1 MKVAIFQ
8 ANTVDNEAE
17 SNLRRYD
24 SFLEKLDTDTELLV
38 FPEMFTT
45 SFSIDTDYAQTM
57 EGSSLK
63 WMRDKAVEKGIAISG
78 TLLIEE
84 NKKYV
89 NRHFFVF
96 PDGNYEYYDK
106 KHLFCLSK
114 EPKVITP
121 GNKKK
126 IVNYKGWNIALLTCY
141 DIRFPSWCRNTY
153 NEGEYGYDIAI
164 YCASWESARNFA
176 WTNLLVSRAIE
187 NFAYVIGVNRVG
199 IDKANLN
206 YLGCS
211 TILNYKGETLVGT
224 HQNKEE
230 IAYRVLDKQSL
241 ISFREYFPVGE
252 DWD

>member
-164 YCASWESARNFA
+164 YCTRGS
-176 WTNLLVSRAIE
+176 LQ
-187 NFAYVIGVNRVG
+187 
-199 IDKANLN
+199 
-206 YLGCS
+206 
-211 TILNYKGETLVGT
+211 ETLHGQT
-224 HQNKEE
+224 
-230 IAYRVLDKQSL
+230 
-241 ISFREYFPVGE
+241 F
-252 DWD
+252 

>member
-8 ANTVDNEAE
+8 ANTIDNEAE
-17 SNLRRYD
+17 SNLKRYD
-24 SFLEKLDTDTELLV
+24 SVLDNLDKDTELLV

-45 SFSIDTDYAQTM
+45 SFSIDIKDAQTM
-57 EGSSLK
+57 QGKSLR
-63 WMRDKAVEKGIAISG
+63 WMIAKAIEKNIAISG

-84 NKKYV
+84 GNRYV

-96 PDGNYEYYDK
+96 PDGKYEYYDK

-121 GNKKK
+121 GNQKK

-153 NEGEYGYDIAI
+153 NEGNYGYDIAI

-176 WTNLLVSRAIE
+176 WTSLMVGRAIE
-187 NFAYVIGVNRVG
+187 NVSYVIGVNRVG
-199 IDKANLN
+199 VDKANLV

-211 TILNYKGETLVGT
+211 TILNFKGETLVGT
-224 HQNKEE
+224 QQNKEE
-230 IAYRVLDKQSL
+230 IAYHTLDKQSL
-241 ISFREYFPVGE
+241 ISFRNYFPVGE